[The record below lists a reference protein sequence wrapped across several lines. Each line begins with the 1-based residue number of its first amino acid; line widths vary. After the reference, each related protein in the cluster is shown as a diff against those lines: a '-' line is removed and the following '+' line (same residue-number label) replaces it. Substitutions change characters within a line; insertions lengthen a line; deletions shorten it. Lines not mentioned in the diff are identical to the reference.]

1 LKRAVHW
8 SADAL
13 RELDAAI
20 AYIAARNPT
29 AARRVIAELR
39 SAGDR
44 LGQRAIGRAGR
55 VPSTYEKTVT
65 GRPYIIVYAIDT
77 ASGSPGRVVI
87 LRVIH
92 TARDWPRGQ
101 WPK

>member
-1 LKRAVHW
+1 LKRPAQW

-29 AARRVIAELR
+29 ASRRVIAELR

-44 LGQRAIGRAGR
+44 LGRTATGRPGR
-55 VPSTYEKTVT
+55 VPGTYEKTMT

-77 ASGSPGRVVI
+77 SPDDNERIVI

-92 TARDWPRGQ
+92 TARDWPPGQ